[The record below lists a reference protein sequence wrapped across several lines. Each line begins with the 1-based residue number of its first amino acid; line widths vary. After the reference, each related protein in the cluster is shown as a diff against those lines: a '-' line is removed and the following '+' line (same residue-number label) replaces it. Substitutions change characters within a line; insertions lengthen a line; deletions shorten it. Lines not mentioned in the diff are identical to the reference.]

1 MGSAK
6 LEFRS
11 GERYGFVGQNGSGKS
26 TLLRAMANGDIPAWP
41 RNCRALCVE
50 QEDVGNESSSL
61 EIVMAAAD
69 EIAALRKQETILARV
84 DSPEHARKALAE
96 LHVVETKEAFRLAEL
111 HAARL
116 SRMRGKKADAVS
128 LELRK
133 ARDDAV
139 AALAA
144 CVDGDEKD
152 SVQVAER
159 LRAVREQLQ
168 LLDADALEGKARR
181 ILRGLGFSDEDLSKP
196 SHLLSGGW
204 RMRTAIA
211 RALVAEPDV
220 LLLDEPTNHL
230 DWPALLW
237 FERYIKT
244 LDNIVL
250 IIVSHDR
257 AFLDEVATG
266 IVRLSNG
273 DLQYYKGNYSTFEE
287 TLAKDK
293 IDKANYQARVK
304 DKVDKEWE
312 KVKKMEETAHKT
324 NNDKL
329 LSQVSSKKK
338 KLGVGTSHGICR
350 VGIEKDADGKA
361 FNIFKGSSLDD
372 GSSQVQDDAEVKINL
387 TVAGNLGFNG
397 ALLQCRQVKF
407 GYSTAFSQAF
417 DLNIDLSTRI
427 ALLGMNGSG
436 KTTL

>member
-1 MGSAK
+1 
-6 LEFRS
+6 
-11 GERYGFVGQNGSGKS
+11 
-26 TLLRAMANGDIPAWP
+26 
-41 RNCRALCVE
+41 
-50 QEDVGNESSSL
+50 
-61 EIVMAAAD
+61 
-69 EIAALRKQETILARV
+69 
-84 DSPEHARKALAE
+84 
-96 LHVVETKEAFRLAEL
+96 
-111 HAARL
+111 
-116 SRMRGKKADAVS
+116 
-128 LELRK
+128 
-133 ARDDAV
+133 
-139 AALAA
+139 
-144 CVDGDEKD
+144 
-152 SVQVAER
+152 
-159 LRAVREQLQ
+159 
-168 LLDADALEGKARR
+168 
-181 ILRGLGFSDEDLSKP
+181 
-196 SHLLSGGW
+196 
-204 RMRTAIA
+204 
-211 RALVAEPDV
+211 V

-436 KTTL
+436 KTTLLKTIAKTLDPFSGEVYLYPRLIVSYFSQHIADSMPLDKTPCEAMQELFPEAAPHQIRSQLGSFGIRSQATVPLRCLSGGEKTRCSLASITFKAPHVLLLDEPTNHLDLNTVEALAQALKGFQGGIVLVSHDRRLIEGLNMECHVLHKRKLGKSSLKEFLKIVRQESVAS